1 METSNRVDT
10 YHHQDHNA
18 LKDNSNPMIKAS
30 LSIKPTLSRQTH
42 HPHFCQGTAAED
54 LGCSLCSDASSIMCV
69 IKMCQ
74 GLGMVVYAFY
84 PSIRKLYEF
93 EASLIYI
100 HSETLYCPT
109 KTCHSTHVYFIDQ
122 IVPNMVMVASSAG
135 FYVLFDEYHFFKELL
150 LVCEMYVW
158 GGVRCTRGGQR
169 RTLESFS
176 PVRQALCLWSHLA
189 SSLI

>member
-93 EASLIYI
+93 EASLIYKAI
-100 HSETLYCPT
+100 Y
-109 KTCHSTHVYFIDQ
+109 
-122 IVPNMVMVASSAG
+122 
-135 FYVLFDEYHFFKELL
+135 
-150 LVCEMYVW
+150 
-158 GGVRCTRGGQR
+158 
-169 RTLESFS
+169 RTARATGRNRILKK
-176 PVRQALCLWSHLA
+176 L
-189 SSLI
+189 